1 MFSSPV
7 GKIHPSSVRNPTLF
21 MRRGFFVVSETIQ
34 ISISSGKRVTV
45 IPSPD
50 HSTNQIAVVRGEI
63 EQRRHIEALET
74 QLNDLKF
81 SFTYYDQKK
90 N

>member
-34 ISISSGKRVTV
+34 ISISS
-45 IPSPD
+45 
-50 HSTNQIAVVRGEI
+50 VVRGEI
-63 EQRRHIEALET
+63 EQRLRKPQTTT
-74 QLNDLKF
+74 QLIDSRL
-81 SFTYYDQKK
+81 SESRFTETPRHPKRREILYPPF
-90 N
+90 

>member
-34 ISISSGKRVTV
+34 ISISS
-45 IPSPD
+45 
-50 HSTNQIAVVRGEI
+50 VVRGEI
-63 EQRRHIEALET
+63 EQRHIEALET

-81 SFTYYDQKK
+81 
-90 N
+90 

>member
-1 MFSSPV
+1 
-7 GKIHPSSVRNPTLF
+7 

-63 EQRRHIEALET
+63 EQRHIEALET

-90 N
+90 I